1 MADGTSRGR
10 DVVYVTRT
18 SAGRLQAL
26 ARLQDLGWNVHR
38 AADAR
43 ALLRLV
49 QRDPERPFAALLD
62 LRDGFDEHDIA
73 TFGPAL
79 SAANVGWVAGLETPQ
94 LQLPA
99 VRRLVRDYCSDYVTL
114 PCPEAVLDTV
124 IGHAHGMARLACES
138 ARRIGD
144 AGLDGIIG
152 DSPAM
157 RMLARTLCKAALTEA
172 PVFIA
177 GETGTGKELAA
188 QALHRQSRRAAM
200 PFVAINCGAIPHSLI
215 QSELFGYE
223 RGAFTGAQARK
234 LGRIEMAHGGTLFL
248 DEIGDLPMESQAS
261 LLRFLQEG
269 AFQRLGGHDTVR
281 VDVRIV
287 SATHHDLEAAIR
299 DGRFRSDL
307 YHRLCV
313 LRLAQPPLRD
323 RGHDIDL
330 LADHALRCYS
340 AEGQRVIK
348 GFSPCARKALHSY
361 PWPGNV
367 RELINRVRQAVVM
380 AEGRLITAADL
391 GLDDML
397 ALSAPTLEEVRSIAS
412 RRAIERALQRNRGRL
427 IDAARELDVSRV
439 TLYRLMVRYG
449 LRDTDE
455 VDETLPSRRSTDT
468 KAVPRRPA
476 ERAVDLHA

>member
-1 MADGTSRGR
+1 MAEATRAR
-10 DVVYVTRT
+10 DVVYVTRAT
-18 SAGRLQAL
+18 TGRLPAL
-26 ARLQDLGWNVHR
+26 SRLQDLGWTVHR
-38 AADAR
+38 ASDAR
-43 ALLRLV
+43 AVLKLV
-49 QRDPERPFAALLD
+49 QREPDRPFAALLD
-62 LRDGFDEHDIA
+62 LRQGFDEHDIA
-73 TFGPAL
+73 TFGAAL
-79 SAANVGWVAGLETPQ
+79 SAANVGWVAGIETGQLEQ
-94 LQLPA
+94 PA
-99 VRRLVRDYCSDYVTL
+99 VRRLVRDYCYDYVTL

-124 IGHAHGMARLACES
+124 VGHAHGMARLACET

-152 DSPAM
+152 ESPAM
-157 RMLARTLCKAALTEA
+157 RTLARTLCKAAMTEA

-188 QALHRQSRRAAM
+188 QSLHRQSRRAKM

-223 RGAFTGAQARK
+223 RGAFTGAASRK

-261 LLRFLQEG
+261 LLRFLQQGSFE
-269 AFQRLGGHDTVR
+269 RLGGHDAVR

-299 DGRFRSDL
+299 EGRFRADL

-313 LRLAQPPLRD
+313 LRLSQPPLRE

-330 LADHALRCYS
+330 LADHALACYA
-340 AEGQRVIK
+340 AEAQRVLK

-391 GLDDML
+391 GLDSL
-397 ALSAPTLEEVRSIAS
+397 VAANPPTLEDVRNAAT
-412 RRAIERALQRNRGRL
+412 RQALAAALERNRGRMV
-427 IDAARELDVSRV
+427 DTAQELGISRV
-439 TLYRLMVRYG
+439 TLYRLLLRYG
-449 LRDTDE
+449 LRADE
-455 VDETLPSRRSTDT
+455 EAPAAGQAHAMPLPAVMRSGAGTMQLD
-468 KAVPRRPA
+468 A
-476 ERAVDLHA
+476 